1 MKLLKGANGTA
12 RMEAAERLKDLLS
25 VLQRKTQELL
35 RNLQVAAL
43 YNCRTVG
50 GKKIYLIEMLIQTFK
65 EEPKNLNVVVDHI
78 FASDILIIKMLLV

>member
-35 RNLQVAAL
+35 RNLQD
-43 YNCRTVG
+43 CRR
-50 GKKIYLIEMLIQTFK
+50 K
-65 EEPKNLNVVVDHI
+65 KNLFDRNVNSDLQRRTQELECSCGSHI
-78 FASDILIIKMLLV
+78 CFRHFDY

>member
-35 RNLQVAAL
+35 RNLQVFVVTSL
-43 YNCRTVG
+43 F
-50 GKKIYLIEMLIQTFK
+50 QTFFNIRIASSIVLFTK
-65 EEPKNLNVVVDHI
+65 LVIVVAISFSQKKVS
-78 FASDILIIKMLLV
+78 FM